1 MISNCDDVRG
11 MLPWLLNGTLTEE
24 ERQQVRQHLTSCESC
39 RRDLADTR
47 LAFEMFDQHLPAE
60 AIVALAWGETPPG
73 IDPALVEE
81 HLASC
86 PQCATELELA
96 RTSRGLEE
104 NERIVPLR
112 PRSSPAP
119 PAVPIRAPEERTR
132 GWGGWKAAA
141 LAAGLAGVVAS
152 AGWLQTAGRVQTLEE
167 RLAEQPAAAAPA
179 PTPAPPVAGGSGVDA
194 AEAQR
199 IAELERQLQQ
209 ANEAQQQQSEQLKQL
224 EQLAQARPS
233 TPAPRINTFID
244 QIQPVTDV
252 ARSREQTGVK
262 RVPAGSQ
269 ATLLLGLGSEH
280 LETQH
285 RDHALEILDAS
296 DKVVWNKSGLT
307 LNVDYSAY
315 VLTLEPGALAKG
327 SYTVRVYGIAEG
339 GKREPVE
346 TYTIRV
352 E

>member
-24 ERQQVRQHLTSCESC
+24 ERQQVRHHLASCESC

-104 NERIVPLR
+104 DERIVPLK
-112 PRSSPAP
+112 PRTAPVPVPAP
-119 PAVPIRAPEERTR
+119 IGRT

-179 PTPAPPVAGGSGVDA
+179 PAPSAAGGSGAEA

-209 ANEAQQQQSEQLKQL
+209 ANEAMTTQQGQIEQL
-224 EQLAQARPS
+224 EQLAQARPA
-233 TPAPRINTFID
+233 TPTPRINTWID
-244 QIQPVTDV
+244 TIQPSTDV
-252 ARSREQTGVK
+252 VRGEQTGAK
-262 RVPAGSQ
+262 RIPAAAQ
-269 ATLLLGLGSEH
+269 ATLLLGAAHVETHREH
-280 LETQH
+280 
-285 RDHALEILDAS
+285 AIEILDTS
-296 DKVVWNKSGLT
+296 GKVVWKAAGLA
-307 LNVDYSAY
+307 LNADYSAY
-315 VLTLEPGALAKG
+315 TLTLEPGTLPKG
-327 SYTVRVYGIAEG
+327 SYTVHVYGIAEG
-339 GKREPVE
+339 KRELVE
-346 TYTIRV
+346 TYSIRV

>member
-24 ERQQVRQHLTSCESC
+24 ERQQVRQHLASCESC

-86 PQCATELELA
+86 TQCATELELA

-104 NERIVPLR
+104 NERIGLLW
-112 PRSSPAP
+112 PRPAP
-119 PAVPIRAPEERTR
+119 APVPVPAPIGRT

-167 RLAEQPAAAAPA
+167 RLAERPAAAAPA
-179 PTPAPPVAGGSGVDA
+179 PAPSAAGGSGVDA

-209 ANEAQQQQSEQLKQL
+209 ANEAQQKQGEQLKQL

-252 ARSREQTGVK
+252 VRSREQTGAK

-315 VLTLEPGALAKG
+315 VLTLESGTLPKG
-327 SYTVRVYGIAEG
+327 SYTVRVYGITEG
-339 GKREPVE
+339 GTREPVE
-346 TYTIRV
+346 TYAIRV

>member
-24 ERQQVRQHLTSCESC
+24 ERQQVRQHLASCESC

-73 IDPALVEE
+73 IDPALAEE
-81 HLASC
+81 HLESC

-104 NERIVPLR
+104 DERIVPLR

-119 PAVPIRAPEERTR
+119 PAVPVRDQERTR

-167 RLAEQPAAAAPA
+167 RLAERPASAAPA
-179 PTPAPPVAGGSGVDA
+179 PAPSAAGGSGAEA

-199 IAELERQLQQ
+199 IAALEKQLQQ
-209 ANEAQQQQSEQLKQL
+209 ANEAMTTQQGQIEQLEK
-224 EQLAQARPS
+224 LAQARPAPS
-233 TPAPRINTFID
+233 APRINTWVD
-244 QIQPVTDV
+244 TIQPSTDV
-252 ARSREQTGVK
+252 VRGEQAGTK
-262 RVPAGSQ
+262 RVPAGAQ
-269 ATLLLGLGSEH
+269 ATLLLGAAHVETHREH
-280 LETQH
+280 
-285 RDHALEILDAS
+285 AIEILDAS
-296 DKVVWNKSGLT
+296 GKLVWQAAGVT
-307 LNVDYSAY
+307 LNVDYGAY
-315 VLTLEPGALAKG
+315 TLTLEPGTLPKG
-327 SYTVRVYGIAEG
+327 TYTVRAYGIAEG
-339 GKREPVE
+339 GKRELVE
-346 TYTIRV
+346 TYSIRV

>member
-1 MISNCDDVRG
+1 MTSNCDDLRG
-11 MLPWLLNGTLTEE
+11 MLPWLLNGTLKED
-24 ERQQVRQHLTSCESC
+24 ERQQVLRHLASCESC

-86 PQCATELELA
+86 PRCATELELA

-104 NERIVPLR
+104 DERIVPLK
-112 PRSSPAP
+112 PRTAPAP
-119 PAVPIRAPEERTR
+119 VPARST

-167 RLAEQPAAAAPA
+167 RLAERPAAEAPV
-179 PTPAPPVAGGSGVDA
+179 PAPPVAGGSTEEA

-199 IAELERQLQQ
+199 IAALEKQLQQ
-209 ANEAQQQQSEQLKQL
+209 ANEAMTTQQGQIEQLEK
-224 EQLAQARPS
+224 LAQARPAP
-233 TPAPRINTFID
+233 PAPRINAAVA
-244 QIQPVTDV
+244 QIQPTTDV
-252 ARSREQTGVK
+252 VRGGQAGPQRI
-262 RVPAGSQ
+262 PAGSQ
-269 ATLLLGLGSEH
+269 TTLLLGAAH
-280 LETQH
+280 VETH
-285 RDHALEILDAS
+285 REHALEILDTS
-296 DKVVWNKSGLT
+296 GKVVWKTAGLA
-307 LNVDYSAY
+307 LNADYSAY
-315 VLTLEPGALAKG
+315 TLTLEPGTLPKG
-327 SYTVRVYGIAEG
+327 TYTVRAYGIAEG
-339 GKREPVE
+339 GKRELVE
-346 TYTIRV
+346 TYSIRV